1 MAGEAFVVKE
11 LPGPADGDQMIDED
25 LPFRVRK
32 PAMASGQ
39 KRLDVAAGG
48 FADEPAFLKVEFV
61 MDEIAR
67 MGLVAAGAALFVDGM
82 GVGFLRGGGAWR
94 R

>member
-67 MGLVAAGAALFVDGM
+67 MGLVAAGAATPSAASHRTVAAARSLA
-82 GVGFLRGGGAWR
+82 RT
-94 R
+94 